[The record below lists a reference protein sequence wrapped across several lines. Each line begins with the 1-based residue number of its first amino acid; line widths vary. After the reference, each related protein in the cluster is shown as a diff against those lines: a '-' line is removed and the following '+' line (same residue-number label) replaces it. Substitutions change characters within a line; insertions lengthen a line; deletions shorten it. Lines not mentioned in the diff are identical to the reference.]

1 MYPAS
6 LVPESIRPYYYLNPM
21 AVIIESYR
29 SAMLRD
35 QMPNLPSLACAAAF
49 ALLVLA
55 SGYHVFKRL
64 ESRIVDVA

>member
-1 MYPAS
+1 
-6 LVPESIRPYYYLNPM
+6 M

-35 QMPNLPSLACAAAF
+35 QTPNLPWLACAAVF
-49 ALLVLA
+49 AIVVLA

-64 ESRIVDVA
+64 ESRIADVA